1 MGTEIRIVAGTE
13 AQFGALAVV
22 AVVTP
27 GGSHFKNVVGAAAAR
42 AGLTAGFLAH
52 NNQTIY
58 APYNELVSSKL

>member
-1 MGTEIRIVAGTE
+1 MRAEIPIVAGTE
-13 AQFGALAVV
+13 PQFGALAVV

-27 GGSHFKNVVGAAAAR
+27 GGPHFKNVVGAAAAR

-58 APYNELVSSKL
+58 APYNELASKL